1 MGLRLDIMLSASKRG
16 AIALSRRAASPA
28 VLQARFGSS
37 YLEVKEVEER
47 VMSVLSGFEKV
58 ESASLTPTSHF
69 KNDLGLDSLDTV
81 EVVMAVEEELW
92 SRSLTQMQ
100 RKFSL
105 AKRPLSTSLHTPKPS
120 NLCYEWIR
128 GVDSRTPDQP
138 TACRKRLCFNH
149 VTIR

>member
-1 MGLRLDIMLSASKRG
+1 MGDIMLSASKRG

-81 EVVMAVEEELW
+81 EGVMAVEEEFMVEIPDADAEKIQ
-92 SRSLTQMQ
+92 SCEEAIKYIAAHPQ
-100 RKFSL
+100 
-105 AKRPLSTSLHTPKPS
+105 AK
-120 NLCYEWIR
+120 
-128 GVDSRTPDQP
+128 
-138 TACRKRLCFNH
+138 
-149 VTIR
+149 